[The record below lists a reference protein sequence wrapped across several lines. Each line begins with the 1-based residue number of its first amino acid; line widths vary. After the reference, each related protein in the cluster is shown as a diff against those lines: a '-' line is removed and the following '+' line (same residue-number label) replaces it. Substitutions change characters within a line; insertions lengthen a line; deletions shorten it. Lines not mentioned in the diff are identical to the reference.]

1 MSLSLKR
8 PGAGRGRMSGEER
21 RRQLIRVA
29 IGLFSRKGFRGTT
42 TKEVALAA
50 GVSEA
55 MIFRHFARKED
66 LYAAI
71 LDFKSGEIRTEDWV
85 EALRGYAGRG
95 DDEGLF
101 RALGLKILQGYGRDH
116 EFLRLLTYSVLEG
129 HDLAALFRERHLRP
143 LFEFLCEYIRR
154 RQREGAFAGCHA
166 DTVVRAFIGMANFYA
181 MDDGLHGRRG
191 PAVSDEEA
199 AAVFTRLV
207 LRGLRRGRAAAG
219 RVKKQK
225 NVRK

>member
-1 MSLSLKR
+1 MSTSLKKSDA
-8 PGAGRGRMSGEER
+8 GAGSGRISGEER

-29 IGLFSRKGFRGTT
+29 ISLFSKKGFRGTT
-42 TKEVALAA
+42 TKEIALAA
-50 GVSEA
+50 GISEA
-55 MIFRHFARKED
+55 MIFRHFANKED

-71 LDFKSGEIRTEDWV
+71 IDFKSSEIRTEEWV
-85 EALRGYAGRG
+85 QVLRGYAERG

-101 RALGLKILQGYGRDH
+101 SALGLKILNSYGRDH

-129 HDLAALFRERHLRP
+129 HDLGSIFRERHLRP

-154 RQREGAFAGCHA
+154 RQHEGAFAECHA

-181 MDDGLHGRRG
+181 MDDNLHGRRG
-191 PAVSDEEA
+191 PAISDEDA

-207 LRGLRRGRAAAG
+207 LKGVAL
-219 RVKKQK
+219 QELF
-225 NVRK
+225 